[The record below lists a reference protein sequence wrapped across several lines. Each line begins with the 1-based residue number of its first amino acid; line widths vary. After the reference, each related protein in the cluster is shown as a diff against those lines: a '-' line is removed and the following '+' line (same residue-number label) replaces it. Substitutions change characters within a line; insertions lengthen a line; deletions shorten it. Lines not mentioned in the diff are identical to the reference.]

1 MASTDSIWLV
11 LILDCC
17 QSEPVIWWWQ
27 DEELHHSYHGNARI
41 CWSRPTRWG
50 LRAQSWDVML
60 TFSGRFQFHPLHHQ
74 QQQDHHVVMDSSAV
88 KFPGYSGAHYDIG
101 LIQAGIVLQNCSSQK
116 ISLWTKQRGDLMLT
130 NFFEGIMPVIFLISW
145 YFLKP
150 QKWLPVTILPVT
162 TSVRLLTMTAF
173 THSGWSGRRHHWC
186 QAESQTTKTARSW
199 LPLCG
204 LLHAG
209 LHIVISC
216 CRVFIE
222 ILFKY
227 WMLYM
232 LDI

>member
-130 NFFEGIMPVIFLISW
+130 NFFEGIMPVIFLIKLVFPEATKMTPRNHTPRNHICETIDHDSLHSLRMIW
-145 YFLKP
+145 TPSSLMP
-150 QKWLPVTILPVT
+150 SRVTDNQNSSQLTSTVRATPCWAAHSDIL
-162 TSVRLLTMTAF
+162 L
-173 THSGWSGRRHHWC
+173 
-186 QAESQTTKTARSW
+186 
-199 LPLCG
+199 
-204 LLHAG
+204 
-209 LHIVISC
+209 SC
-216 CRVFIE
+216 IYWNFI
-222 ILFKY
+222 
-227 WMLYM
+227 
-232 LDI
+232 